1 MDFWR
6 PRDQKSYNWQYF
18 SIIEDV
24 LRIIPKT
31 GEYTLSGSWDEILWK
46 KKNGIR
52 YIIWTQSTMRP
63 HQNLLG
69 IISMDKHGTFHI
81 KGQCIDVFKNDAW
94 NGF

>member
-1 MDFWR
+1 MFYV
-6 PRDQKSYNWQYF
+6 SY
-18 SIIEDV
+18 
-24 LRIIPKT
+24 PKLVNIHYQDP
-31 GEYTLSGSWDEILWK
+31 EMRFFEK